1 MAFFVS
7 VDAWNT
13 ANFNLNAP
21 YVVPPTTTTTAGGP
35 LTPFGASVLI
45 DGVNFTPFAPAVTTQ
60 TEVDVEWGAGNTT
73 VILGTGLTF
82 DGSGN
87 VNGGTVQSYGLS
99 NGGSLGYNI
108 SGFSVTGTQLANATA
123 SVGLNDDVRMFNRMM
138 ANDDLVFLSVLD
150 DRIITGAGKDL
161 VFAGSGNDRVTGGG
175 NLDVLL
181 GEAGNDTLAGDNA
194 ADVLFG
200 GDDLDKLYGGSGN
213 DVLIGGL
220 GKDTLNGGTGKDNF
234 VFEDLGGNDVVTDF
248 LAVDDR
254 IVIRTGATAFNQ
266 LVLTQA
272 SVNNTTVHWGGTM
285 ITLQN
290 VQVSSLTAADF
301 LFDGNTFID
310 NSVANALGGF
320 SYFV

>member
-13 ANFNLNAP
+13 ANFDLHAP
-21 YVVPPTTTTTAGGP
+21 YVTPPTTTTIAGGP
-35 LTPFGASVLI
+35 LQPLGAPVTI
-45 DGVNFTPFAPAVTTQ
+45 DGVSYNLNAPNVTTQ
-60 TEVDVEWGAGNTT
+60 TEVDVEWGAANTT

-108 SGFSVTGTQLANATA
+108 SGFAITGAQLAAATA
-123 SVGLNDDVRMFNRMM
+123 TVGLNDDVRVFNRMM

-150 DRIITGAGKDL
+150 DRIITGAGRDL

-175 NLDVLL
+175 DLDILL

-194 ADVLFG
+194 ADILFG
-200 GDDLDKLYGGSGN
+200 GDDLDRLFGGSGN

-220 GKDTLNGGTGKDNF
+220 GRDTLTGGTGKDNF

-248 LAVDDR
+248 LAIDDR
-254 IVIRTGATAFNQ
+254 IIIRSGATAFNQ

-272 SVNNTTVHWGGTM
+272 GANTNIQWGST
-285 ITLQN
+285 IVVLQN
-290 VQVSSLTAADF
+290 VQVGSLTAADF
-301 LFDGNTFID
+301 LFGGDTVID
-310 NSVANALGGF
+310 NAVANALSGF